1 MNRIVAHTA
10 LPGCSRLARG
20 ICCLFCVLLVMTAC
34 REKVEHGGKTPLV
47 QVGSHFLYEEDMEQS
62 LPYGISGTDS
72 VEFVREF
79 IRKWIEEQ
87 ILYEKA
93 EHNVRGD
100 ERIERMVKEY
110 RRTLV
115 MNDYEHM
122 LLRQDMA
129 SELSEEELQKY
140 YSENRQL
147 FILDEPVIRGVFIKA
162 PIASPGLKDLKKWYK
177 DNSDEALEQMEKYAF
192 RNAVIYEYFYEHW
205 VPVSE
210 LEGKVIVNLAELSA
224 DFDKQRNIEVADGEY
239 CYLLHIEEYVKK
251 GDAKPYDLARPEII
265 DLLANNRKV
274 EFMNKV
280 RNDLY
285 NQSMEMGR
293 IKYYYNETMQTLD
306 DTVRD
311 AGNNAA
317 GGAK

>member
-1 MNRIVAHTA
+1 MKYSIIHTA
-10 LPGCSRLARG
+10 LSGCPRFVRG

-34 REKVEHGGKTPLV
+34 QEKIEHGGKTPLV
-47 QVGSHFLYEEDMEQS
+47 QVGNSFLYQEDLVQS
-62 LPYGISGTDS
+62 LPYGISGADS
-72 VEFVREF
+72 VEFVRDF

-87 ILYEKA
+87 VLYEKA

-100 ERIERMVKEY
+100 ERIERMIKEY

-122 LLRQDMA
+122 LLQQNME
-129 SELSEEELQKY
+129 SELSEDELQKY
-140 YSENRQL
+140 YSENKQL
-147 FILDEPVIRGVFIKA
+147 FILEEPVIRGVFIKA

-177 DNSDEALEQMEKYAF
+177 DSSDEAFEQMEKYAF
-192 RNAVIYEYFYEHW
+192 RNAVIYDYFYEHW

-224 DFDKQRNIEVADGEY
+224 DLDKHRNIEVADGEY
-239 CYLLHIEEYVKK
+239 CYLLHIEEYVKM

-265 DLLANNRKV
+265 DLLANSRKV
-274 EFMNKV
+274 EFMDKV
-280 RNDLY
+280 KNDLY

-293 IKYYYNETMQTLD
+293 IKYYHNETMQTVG
-306 DTVRD
+306 DTVRNAD
-311 AGNNAA
+311 SNAA
-317 GGAK
+317 GSTR